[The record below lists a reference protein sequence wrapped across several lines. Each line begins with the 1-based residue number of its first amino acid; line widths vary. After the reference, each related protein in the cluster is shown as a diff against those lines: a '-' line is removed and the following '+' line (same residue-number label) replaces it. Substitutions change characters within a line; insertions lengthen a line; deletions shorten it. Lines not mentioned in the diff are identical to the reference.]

1 MLTPVGFGQAR
12 LVLPGLVPDA
22 RGVAAGRELV
32 ARFPTL
38 DRLVWFLRLCS
49 GAPAPDELWLGLR
62 VLQVRS
68 GLGLREVVALMPN
81 PPGQTGDLVARAAR
95 NAGGQCFTGTGR
107 HYVQYRDGRAP
118 FGYDSTEISHEPGDL
133 TLYATDSTAPY
144 QVAGEIPFERLLLG
158 LELRRR
164 PGALETLIPTGE
176 GTAVY
181 ATARRGLGPR
191 LIEHLLRAGVR
202 AAASLCEPERPSA
215 FGVATPFWLLR
226 AEELPPRLAP
236 LLAGTP
242 GVVPYTAVLDNVLVA
257 SGHAHPIHLEG
268 CRALLAG
275 ERLVLFAPPPAGV
288 TVLAAPPAFVPV
300 ADLVPLRAP
309 PVLEAAPA
317 PIRSSAP
324 GPFDV
329 PLRLEPASGV
339 VPRAVAAWVP
349 WSQAAWLRRLC
360 YALPPAALRGHRVA
374 LLEPALL
381 VLGGGPGMAGDLGG
395 LPFGQLLDEVAPG
408 VLVPVGMRLGPLVGP
423 RELSDRLGVT
433 EGTFLVFPG
442 PAATPL
448 RVAAGQIVP
457 LERHILAQL
466 HVDADRPAS
475 ARRVP
480 APAEEAAAPDV
491 HHDPLGPWPL
501 WGLRRS

>member
-1 MLTPVGFGQAR
+1 L
-12 LVLPGLVPDA
+12 PDA
-22 RGVAAGRELV
+22 RGVAMGRELV
-32 ARFPTL
+32 ARFPTV
-38 DRLVWFLRLCS
+38 DRLVWFLRLLS

-62 VLQVRS
+62 VLHVRS
-68 GLGLREVVALMPN
+68 PLGLREVVALMPN
-81 PPGQTGDLVARAAR
+81 PPGQAGDLVARAAR

-107 HYVQYRDGRAP
+107 HYVQYRDGQAP
-118 FGYDSTEISHEPGDL
+118 FGYDTGALSHEPADL

-144 QVAGEIPFERLLLG
+144 HIAGEIPFERLLFG

-164 PGALETLIPTGE
+164 PGALEALIPVGE
-176 GTAVY
+176 GTAVF

-191 LIEHLLRAGVR
+191 LIELLLRAGVR
-202 AAASLCEPERPSA
+202 AEASLCEPDRPSA

-236 LLAGTP
+236 LFARTP
-242 GVVPYTAVLDNVLVA
+242 GVVPYTPVLENVLVA

-275 ERLVLFAPPPAGV
+275 ERLVIFPPPPAGV
-288 TVLAAPPAFVPV
+288 TVLAAPPAFVPI

-309 PVLEAAPA
+309 PTLEAPSA

-324 GPFDV
+324 APFDV
-329 PLRLEPASGV
+329 PLRLELASGV

-360 YALPPAALRGHRVA
+360 YALPAAALRGHRVA

-381 VLGGGPGMAGDLGG
+381 VLGGGPGAAGDLGG

-408 VLVPVGMRLGPLVGP
+408 ILVPVGMRLGPLVAP
-423 RELSDRLGVT
+423 RQLSERLGVT

-442 PAATPL
+442 PGQAPL
-448 RVAAGQIVP
+448 RVAAGQIEP

-466 HVDADRPAS
+466 HVETERPAS
-475 ARRVP
+475 ARRTA
-480 APAEEAAAPDV
+480 APAEDAAPPDV
-491 HHDPLGPWPL
+491 QHDPLGPWPL